1 MFRENTTIAQGLIIA
16 VFSMIVVFVILL
28 IISFL
33 IDLIAYLIKRF
44 GSKNTAPSKKAQ
56 ASSAQKSSCEEE
68 EVAAVVAAIAA
79 YLGRDNFTVK
89 SVENKSDNSSWKVSA
104 QINSTK

>member
-28 IISFL
+28 VISYL
-33 IDLIAYLIKRF
+33 IDLIAFL
-44 GSKNTAPSKKAQ
+44 TKKSNAKKTVSNQ
-56 ASSAQKSSCEEE
+56 CNQVALQNKTPDEEE
-68 EVAAVVAAIAA
+68 AAAVVAAIAA

-89 SVENKSDNSSWKVSA
+89 TIENKSNNSSWNVSA